1 VITDKCPH
9 GQVDRADAAAAHKLL
24 AWADERSLGCPEP
37 LELTRRQGD
46 YAAFAEVA
54 RARGDAVHFLAGLL
68 AASSAKVAQPIP

>member
-1 VITDKCPH
+1 VIADRQPLGH
-9 GQVDRADAAAAHKLL
+9 VDPAAATAAARELL
-24 AWADERSLGCPEP
+24 AKADERSLSCPGP

-68 AASSAKVAQPIP
+68 AEGRPA